1 MKKYKKIYIEITNNC
16 NLNCSFCSPVK
27 RKRKNITIK
36 EFETI
41 LKKVKDYTDYIY
53 LHIKGEPLLHPQII
67 ELLKK
72 AEEYD
77 LKVNLT
83 TNGTLLPKYAKLLSS
98 CKSLNKINISAS
110 LTGLKEDYYF
120 YKSIPNIFRNVPNI
134 IELDISNNE
143 YKGKNYNNKIFQ
155 NIRLSMP
162 KKLTNL
168 KILDEDSSK
177 LQNNINYLNDIF
189 GPLID

>member
-1 MKKYKKIYIEITNNC
+1 MPFIEKLKINNSYFDKKNYDIFIGLLIYFKS
-16 NLNCSFCSPVK
+16 L
-27 RKRKNITIK
+27 IK
-36 EFETI
+36 
-41 LKKVKDYTDYIY
+41 L
-53 LHIKGEPLLHPQII
+53 
-67 ELLKK
+67 
-72 AEEYD
+72 
-77 LKVNLT
+77 
-83 TNGTLLPKYAKLLSS
+83 
-98 CKSLNKINISAS
+98 SLNKINISAS
-110 LTGLKEDYYF
+110 LTGVKEDYYF
-120 YKSIPNIFRNVPNI
+120 YKSIPNIFRNVPKI